1 MRLCFSKMNGL
12 GNDFIVV
19 DARIFPVDQ
28 IVRHTKRLCS
38 RQFGIGADGII
49 FILPGENGS
58 AFTMRIINSDGS
70 EAEMCGNGIRCFAHW
85 LVNNGEFNSEELTVN
100 TPAGMIRITRKSS
113 AYRVNMGKPV
123 LNPAEI
129 PIQHQGKGN
138 VALPISVSGQEL
150 QFTGVSMGNPHAV
163 FFTDDIT
170 DEQVLN
176 LGPIIEK
183 DKLFPHRT
191 NVEFIRVISPN
202 EIQMRVWERG
212 CGETMACGTGACAA
226 MVAGVLNGFIGH
238 KVTVHLKGGRLLVEW
253 NGKKDSPVF
262 ITGEADT
269 VFTGEI
275 TLQ

>member
-1 MRLCFSKMNGL
+1 MRLRFSKMNGL
-12 GNDFIVV
+12 GNDFIAV

-28 IVRHTKRLCS
+28 VVIHTKRLCN

-113 AYRVNMGKPV
+113 AYRVNMGKPI
-123 LNPAEI
+123 LDPAEI
-129 PIQHQGKGN
+129 PIQHQGN
-138 VALPISVSGQEL
+138 DTVSLPISVSGQEL

-170 DEQVLN
+170 DEQVLT

-191 NVEFIRVISPN
+191 NVEFIRVISQN
-202 EIQMRVWERG
+202 EIEMRVWERG

-226 MVAGVLNGFIGH
+226 MVAGVLNDLIGH

-253 NGKKDSPVF
+253 NGEKDSPVF

-275 TLQ
+275 AL